1 MSQTLFPRMMEQ
13 EIYLNENG
21 DKISIDIS
29 IHAEESIDNKLITEK
44 LLEAFNHIIKIYK
57 VT

>member
-1 MSQTLFPRMMEQ
+1 MMEQ